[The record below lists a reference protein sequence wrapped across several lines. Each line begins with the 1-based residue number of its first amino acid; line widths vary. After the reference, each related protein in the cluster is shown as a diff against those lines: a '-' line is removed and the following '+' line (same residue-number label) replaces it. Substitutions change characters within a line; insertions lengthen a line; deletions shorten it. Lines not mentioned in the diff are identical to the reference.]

1 MIKKLTKFGNSMA
14 LILDKPLLEL
24 LEITQT
30 TGLKIKTDGHSLII
44 TPIKDENEE
53 TEVSIVSK
61 NEKLQKLHEKNIKK
75 YAPALKKLAE

>member
-24 LEITQT
+24 LEISQKTN
-30 TGLKIKTDGHSLII
+30 LKIKTDGYSFII

-53 TEVSIVSK
+53 PEINIVSK

-75 YAPALKKLAE
+75 YTPALKKLAE